1 MNIHAQQSQACTVQ
15 FCAVRS
21 FLVTMTN
28 TNRPVAAP
36 GIWPRFLRDPSRSET
51 SPATR
56 YRHMISHAEMK
67 ALWRSCNCRQ
77 LQQQQQ
83 AELEVH
89 QRDGLTAYDL
99 SQVPVASVPAGV
111 HEAGKTI
118 DKTDSLFSQ
127 ERDPRF
133 SDMYSGIPGSDKKM
147 MVPSSTAGGQQ
158 LYSQGS
164 PFQPGHSGKSF
175 SSSVI
180 HVPGV
185 NDIQSTAGS
194 AGQNLTQISRQINA
208 GQVSWTGSR
217 PPFSSQQIPAQSNKA
232 QSSPFGIGSSHSY
245 QADPSSYSPLS
256 SPATSSPSGNAYS
269 NLANRSNAFDVS
281 GEGGQS
287 GGQFQGRPSEVW
299 SQWQS
304 QHHSQQ
310 GGDQHPHPQS
320 SQSEVFQVNSLS
332 DTSISTCVQYTG
344 DVC

>member
-1 MNIHAQQSQACTVQ
+1 FYTINALEKKTLS
-15 FCAVRS
+15 
-21 FLVTMTN
+21 
-28 TNRPVAAP
+28 
-36 GIWPRFLRDPSRSET
+36 
-51 SPATR
+51 
-56 YRHMISHAEMK
+56 YR
-67 ALWRSCNCRQ
+67 CP
-77 LQQQQQ
+77 
-83 AELEVH
+83 
-89 QRDGLTAYDL
+89 
-99 SQVPVASVPAGV
+99 QVPVASVPAGV

-133 SDMYSGIPGSDKKM
+133 SDMYSGISGFIECELDKDLCLFCLRLADKKM

-208 GQVSWTGSR
+208 SQVSWTGSR
-217 PPFSSQQIPAQSNKA
+217 PPFSSQQQIPAQSNKA

-269 NLANRSNAFDVS
+269 NLANRSNAF
-281 GEGGQS
+281 
-287 GGQFQGRPSEVW
+287 
-299 SQWQS
+299 
-304 QHHSQQ
+304 
-310 GGDQHPHPQS
+310 
-320 SQSEVFQVNSLS
+320 
-332 DTSISTCVQYTG
+332 
-344 DVC
+344 